1 MVGHNPQFTYR
12 KDGVFYFSRR
22 IPKDIRDRY
31 EDDKFVMSLRTKSRE
46 AAARSARAI
55 AARLDEYWMSLRI
68 AGLGIPKMLASPDTA
83 VEGPTITLSQALENY
98 HSLKGTGKDDLFFRS
113 SERFVRYVIYGLG
126 DRTLDHFNQ
135 NFLVLVCL
143 ADLQR

>member
-1 MVGHNPQFTYR
+1 MVGHNTQFTYR

-68 AGLGIPKMLASPDTA
+68 AGLGIPKMLVSPDTA
-83 VEGPTITLSQALENY
+83 VEDPTITLSQALENY

-113 SERFVRYVIYGLG
+113 SERFVRYVICLLYTSPSPRDGLLS
-126 DRTLDHFNQ
+126 RMPSS
-135 NFLVLVCL
+135 
-143 ADLQR
+143 A

>member
-31 EDDKFVMSLRTKSRE
+31 EADKFVMSLRTKSRE

-83 VEGPTITLSQALENY
+83 VEGLRSLSVRHSRTIT
-98 HSLKGTGKDDLFFRS
+98 R
-113 SERFVRYVIYGLG
+113 
-126 DRTLDHFNQ
+126 
-135 NFLVLVCL
+135 
-143 ADLQR
+143 